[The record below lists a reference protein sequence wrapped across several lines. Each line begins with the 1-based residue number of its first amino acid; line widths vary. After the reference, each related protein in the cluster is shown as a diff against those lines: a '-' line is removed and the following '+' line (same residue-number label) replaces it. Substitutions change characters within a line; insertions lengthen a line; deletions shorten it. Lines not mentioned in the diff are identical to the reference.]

1 MAMSWLARMAAKA
14 PVPVYPVVGENAR
27 DRVQD
32 LELDS
37 AITIVESPR
46 HARLL
51 LVAGGIPSDYER
63 ALRQIH
69 DQVPSP
75 MATLWSD
82 CHALPE
88 LSTNAVVAN
97 ADESLSALATRT
109 YEALLTG
116 EHPGEALLCADEP
129 PAPWEGL
136 GDDGHGGE
144 GMMGGKPYGRPMAMP
159 MDESR
164 DGLQLDPMDFT
175 LGPFWPNFPP
185 GLRAKV
191 SLHGDVVASFEIL
204 SRPFPTHLPEIFLKA
219 LEHPVAIADLELGR
233 ARYHLRQ
240 LSRALKLNGLESV
253 ARKLLVRTTTL
264 EPGASLDDL
273 KKYLRRLGFFASA
286 GAGTGILTDEQL
298 AELDAPADPVHG
310 TSPDPRQDDPN
321 YLELG
326 WHPAASSRKD
336 CRGRWQW
343 WLDEADHALALA
355 GRAGAQNLKTTPGCP
370 VASPRGK
377 LTPTH
382 RPADV
387 SHILEELLPG
397 LEWSEAMATIASLDL
412 AAVEGG
418 E

>member
-88 LSTNAVVAN
+88 LSTKAVVAN

-136 GDDGHGGE
+136 GDDGHGGV
-144 GMMGGKPYGRPMAMP
+144 
-159 MDESR
+159 
-164 DGLQLDPMDFT
+164 
-175 LGPFWPNFPP
+175 W
-185 GLRAKV
+185 
-191 SLHGDVVASFEIL
+191 ASF
-204 SRPFPTHLPEIFLKA
+204 
-219 LEHPVAIADLELGR
+219 
-233 ARYHLRQ
+233 
-240 LSRALKLNGLESV
+240 
-253 ARKLLVRTTTL
+253 RKR
-264 EPGASLDDL
+264 
-273 KKYLRRLGFFASA
+273 
-286 GAGTGILTDEQL
+286 
-298 AELDAPADPVHG
+298 
-310 TSPDPRQDDPN
+310 
-321 YLELG
+321 
-326 WHPAASSRKD
+326 
-336 CRGRWQW
+336 
-343 WLDEADHALALA
+343 
-355 GRAGAQNLKTTPGCP
+355 
-370 VASPRGK
+370 
-377 LTPTH
+377 
-382 RPADV
+382 
-387 SHILEELLPG
+387 
-397 LEWSEAMATIASLDL
+397 
-412 AAVEGG
+412 
-418 E
+418 